1 MGAQRLVTFTLMI
14 FMATTESRA
23 ARPEELTEARAALAE
38 ERRRVAA
45 LSLFARRMSHDMSN
59 FVTVV
64 RTYSEL
70 LLADLP
76 VDGATHSDVQEIHR
90 AADAMIEYMHRIV
103 RFARSASSRPG
114 ALPFDSAI
122 SDVVHNSPFGD
133 RVRMQ
138 LASDATVFIDAGA
151 LADSVRELIANA
163 CEASPAGS
171 MVHVRTWREKIAQP
185 IVDGGLPIETGTWA
199 VLELADEGPGFSEDV
214 RADALD
220 PFVTTKHAVRG
231 AGFGLSLARSSA
243 WHGGGQLVVER
254 ANASLPGTRVRLWLP
269 TPAESLAPS

>member
-1 MGAQRLVTFTLMI
+1 MI

-23 ARPEELTEARAALAE
+23 AAPEELTQARATLAA

-45 LSLFARRMSHDMSN
+45 LALFARRMSHDMSN

-76 VDGATHSDVQEIHR
+76 EDGTVHADVQEIHR
-90 AADAMIEYMHRIV
+90 AADAMIEYMHKIV
-103 RFARSASSRPG
+103 RFARSTGTRPG
-114 ALPFDSAI
+114 ALNLDDAINDTVQSGPFAE
-122 SDVVHNSPFGD
+122 

-138 LASDATVFIDAGA
+138 LGSEASVAIDAGA
-151 LADSVRELIANA
+151 LAESVRELIANA

-171 MVHVRTWREKIAQP
+171 LVHVRTWRENVSHAM
-185 IVDGGLPIETGTWA
+185 VDGGLPIDTGHWA
-199 VLELADEGPGFSEDV
+199 VLELADEGPGFPEDIRV
-214 RADALD
+214 DALD

-231 AGFGLSLARSSA
+231 AGFGLSLARSTAWSA
-243 WHGGGQLVVER
+243 NGQLIVEGS
-254 ANASLPGTRVRLWLP
+254 NASQPGTRVRMWLP
-269 TPAESLAPS
+269 IQTEPLA

>member
-1 MGAQRLVTFTLMI
+1 MI

-23 ARPEELTEARAALAE
+23 AGPEELTEARAALAA

-76 VDGATHSDVQEIHR
+76 PAGATHADVQEIHR

-103 RFARSASSRPG
+103 RFARSHSSRPG
-114 ALPFDSAI
+114 AVQLDESIADTVRSSA
-122 SDVVHNSPFGD
+122 FAD
-133 RVRMQ
+133 RVRVQ
-138 LASDATVFIDAGA
+138 LSSDAIVFVDAGS

-171 MVHVRTWREKIAQP
+171 IVHVRTWRERLAQP
-185 IVDGGLPIETGTWA
+185 IVDGGMPIEAGTWA

-214 RADALD
+214 RDDALD

-231 AGFGLSLARSSA
+231 AGFGLSLARSAA
-243 WHGGGQLVVER
+243 WNGGGQLVMER
-254 ANASLPGTRVRLWLP
+254 PNAALPGTRVRMWLP
-269 TPAESLAPS
+269 TPADGLSPL

>member
-1 MGAQRLVTFTLMI
+1 MT
-14 FMATTESRA
+14 TTESRTA
-23 ARPEELTEARAALAE
+23 GPEELADARATLTA

-76 VDGATHSDVQEIHR
+76 PDGTTHADVQEIHR

-103 RFARSASSRPG
+103 RFARSNGTGPG
-114 ALPFDSAI
+114 ALQLDESIA
-122 SDVVHNSPFGD
+122 DAVHNTPLAD
-133 RVRMQ
+133 RVRVQ
-138 LASDATVFIDAGA
+138 LASDATVFVDAGA
-151 LADSVRELIANA
+151 LADSVRELITNA
-163 CEASPAGS
+163 CEASPAS
-171 MVHVRTWREKIAQP
+171 SLVHVRSWREVVSQP
-185 IVDGGLPIETGTWA
+185 IVDGGVPIETGTYA
-199 VLELADEGPGFSEDV
+199 VLEVADEGPGFSEDV

-231 AGFGLSLARSSA
+231 AGFGLSLARSTA
-243 WHGGGQLVVER
+243 WSGGGQLVME
-254 ANASLPGTRVRLWLP
+254 ATNATQPGTRVRMWLP
-269 TPAESLAPS
+269 AERHPLA

>member
-1 MGAQRLVTFTLMI
+1 
-14 FMATTESRA
+14 MATTESRA
-23 ARPEELTEARAALAE
+23 AGPEEMAEARAALAA

-76 VDGATHSDVQEIHR
+76 PDGAVHADVQEIHR

-103 RFARSASSRPG
+103 RFARSNGSRPG
-114 ALPFDSAI
+114 ALQLDESVTDTVRSSA
-122 SDVVHNSPFGD
+122 FAD
-133 RVRMQ
+133 RLRVQ
-138 LASDATVFIDAGA
+138 LASDAMVFIDASA
-151 LADSVRELIANA
+151 LADSVRELIINA

-171 MVHVRTWREKIAQP
+171 IVHVRSWQERVSQP
-185 IVDGGLPIETGTWA
+185 MVDGGMPIETGTYA

-231 AGFGLSLARSSA
+231 AGFGLSLARSAA
-243 WHGGGQLVVER
+243 WSGGGQLVVEST
-254 ANASLPGTRVRLWLP
+254 NLLQPGTRVRMWLP
-269 TPAESLAPS
+269 AAPEPLA